1 MGGDSVVV
9 TTLEHLDALLDQLA
23 PSFLVLMD
31 PDLAATR
38 QAEVYHAHHPK
49 VPFRVYSLTY
59 EKSVEA
65 QRLATD
71 VLREG
76 NAFESLIENKSTMV
90 VPATQDGKSG
100 DDIIKVAPDA
110 PAPASTRRGGGA
122 PKRRVRVIID
132 AREFRSALPSMLHLR
147 GAELVPRT
155 LEVGD
160 YILSPQ
166 MCVERKSLSDLFSSF
181 ASGRLYQ
188 QVEAM
193 TRFYKQAVLLIEF
206 DENRPF
212 QLQAANQLGLDISA
226 GSITSKLTLLT
237 IHFPSLRIMWM
248 RSPHNTAEM
257 FDHIKQ
263 NQEEPVA
270 DDAERV
276 GLDDSQAQ
284 SSFNIVPQDVL
295 RRLPG
300 INPHNVNFVMNHV
313 ESLSELSR
321 LSMCRL
327 KALLGDQNAKQLHDF
342 LHAKPP
348 SSIAKADEAS

>member
-1 MGGDSVVV
+1 
-9 TTLEHLDALLDQLA
+9 
-23 PSFLVLMD
+23 
-31 PDLAATR
+31 
-38 QAEVYHAHHPK
+38 
-49 VPFRVYSLTY
+49 
-59 EKSVEA
+59 
-65 QRLATD
+65 
-71 VLREG
+71 
-76 NAFESLIENKSTMV
+76 
-90 VPATQDGKSG
+90 
-100 DDIIKVAPDA
+100 
-110 PAPASTRRGGGA
+110 
-122 PKRRVRVIID
+122 
-132 AREFRSALPSMLHLR
+132 MLHLR